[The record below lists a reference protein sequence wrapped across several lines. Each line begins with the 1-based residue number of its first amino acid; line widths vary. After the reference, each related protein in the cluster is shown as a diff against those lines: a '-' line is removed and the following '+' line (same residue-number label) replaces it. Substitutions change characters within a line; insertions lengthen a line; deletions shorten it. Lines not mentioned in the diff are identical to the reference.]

1 MEPLDKARMKV
12 TLNRSRL
19 PAIVVVILVSLVFI
33 LAYNYWSLSASNSA
47 LRQELRHGEN
57 YQLLL
62 ERRRRVLESRISEVE
77 AESRSLQGDLLK
89 DREMKEQATTLNAGL
104 KLELQ
109 AVRDKLQ
116 SALDQERVYREEL
129 EKLKTG
135 VNGSSSRL
143 RALSSE

>member
-1 MEPLDKARMKV
+1 MTSMEPLDKARMKV

-47 LRQELRHGEN
+47 LRKELRLGEN
-57 YQLLL
+57 YQLSL
-62 ERRRRVLESRISEVE
+62 ERRRRVLEGRISEVE
-77 AESRSLQGDLLK
+77 AQSRSLQGDLLK
-89 DREMKEQATTLNAGL
+89 DREMKMQATTLNADL

-116 SALDQERVYREEL
+116 SALDQEVRIMHD
-129 EKLKTG
+129 
-135 VNGSSSRL
+135 
-143 RALSSE
+143 

>member
-19 PAIVVVILVSLVFI
+19 PTIVVIILMSLVFI

-47 LRQELRHGEN
+47 LRQELRHSEN
-57 YQLLL
+57 YQLSL

-77 AESRSLQGDLLK
+77 AETRSLRGDLVK
-89 DREMKEQATTLNAGL
+89 DRDLKKQATTLNFDL

-109 AVRDKLQ
+109 AARDKLQ
-116 SALDQERVYREEL
+116 NALDQEVRVMHD
-129 EKLKTG
+129 
-135 VNGSSSRL
+135 
-143 RALSSE
+143 